1 MTQELR
7 AMHSIRDRIL
17 TDIGDKARVQTDKEA
32 EATITEID
40 TVTAT
45 EGMIKIEGTVQTGA
59 IEVQTDSQDR
69 RLEKIPD
76 SLDQSQETEI
86 ESKTDREVQLVID
99 SKAVVEML
107 EMIRTEVVAMTGVRT
122 EAMIADRVD

>member
-1 MTQELR
+1 
-7 AMHSIRDRIL
+7 MHSIRDRIL

>member
-1 MTQELR
+1 
-7 AMHSIRDRIL
+7 MHSIRDRIS
-17 TDIGDKARVQTDKEA
+17 TDIGDKPRVQTDREA